1 MNQNS
6 VITAS
11 NVTLTNCDREQIH
24 IPGSI
29 QPHGMLFVLKEP
41 DLSIV
46 AASKNTEEF
55 LGVKSE
61 DLPGKLLSYLI
72 GDRQTEKLQ
81 KCLDKNFEHINPI
94 SIYLE
99 ANFNAIMHRNDGF
112 VMLELEP
119 RESEQPT
126 DLLTFYQLTKA
137 TLTKMQKALSLEE
150 LSAIIVEDIRELTD
164 FDRVMVYR
172 FHPDNSGEVIGESK
186 KEELT
191 PYMGLH
197 YPATDIPQPARRLY
211 ALNFLRIIPDVNYE
225 AVELPLDPET
235 NLPFDLSFA
244 VLRSVSPIHVEYLK
258 NMGVLA
264 SMSISL
270 IKDGRLWG
278 LIACHNSSPKYID
291 YEIRTACEFLGQVM
305 SLELTS
311 KEANQDIDYQLK
323 LKSIQTELIDSLS
336 QSEDLSKG
344 LLKES
349 EKLLKLTGSDGVALQ
364 YGGELTVVGNAP
376 EKSQIEDLIEWIDTQ
391 IEGDVW
397 VTDSLSKLYP
407 NAVEYPDKASG
418 VLALSLTKINHNYLV
433 WFREEVLQTVNW
445 AGNPHKEKTVE
456 EDGSLSLSPRQSF
469 ELWKETVAGQSLPWQ
484 KCELEGALELKNAVL
499 SIAIRKAQK
508 LAELNL
514 ELKRSNA
521 ELDAFT
527 YIASHDLKEP
537 LRGIHNYSNFL
548 LEDYAEILDAEGVD
562 KLQSLVRLTQRMEE
576 LINALLRYSRL
587 GRAELAM
594 RPSNLTRSIENIK
607 ETLKM
612 SYNESDWEI
621 RMPRPLPIVECDRV
635 LVEEIFSNLIS
646 NALKYNNQS
655 PKWVEVG
662 WFEAEGQVPETLE
675 TTLKLVF
682 YVKDNGIGIRQKHLD
697 TVFKIFKRLHG
708 QNKYGGG
715 TGAGL
720 TIVKKI
726 VERHKGHIWIESVY
740 GEGST
745 FYFTLG

>member
-1 MNQNS
+1 MNQNR

-41 DLSIV
+41 SLTIV
-46 AASKNTEEF
+46 EVSQNTEDF
-55 LGVKSE
+55 LGIKPM
-61 DLPGKLLSYLI
+61 DLLEKPLSYLI

-81 KCLDKNFEHINPI
+81 KCLYRDFEHINPI
-94 SIYLE
+94 PIYLKE
-99 ANFNAIMHRNDGF
+99 NFNAILHRNDGF

-119 RESEQPT
+119 RELELQT
-126 DLLTFYQLTKA
+126 DFFNFYQLTKA
-137 TLTKMQKALSLEE
+137 TLTKMQKAANLEE
-150 LSAIIVEDIRELTD
+150 LSAIIVEEIRELTG

-172 FHPDNSGEVIGESK
+172 FHPDDSGEVIAENKTEKLS
-186 KEELT
+186 

-211 ALNFLRIIPDVNYE
+211 KLNLLRIVPDINYE
-225 AVELPLDPET
+225 PVKLPLNPET

-244 VLRSVSPIHVEYLK
+244 VLRSVSPIHIEYLK

-270 IKDGRLWG
+270 IKDGQLWG
-278 LIACHNSSPKYID
+278 LIACHHYSPKYID
-291 YEIRTACEFLGQVM
+291 YQIRTACEFLGQVM
-305 SLELTS
+305 SLELAA
-311 KEANQDIDYQLK
+311 KEANQDIDYKLK
-323 LKSIQTELIDSLS
+323 LKSIKSELIDSLS
-336 QSEDLSKG
+336 LSEDLSKG

-349 EKLLKLTGSDGVALQ
+349 EKLLQLTGSDGVALQ
-364 YGGELTVVGNAP
+364 YGEELTVLGRAP
-376 EKSQIEDLIEWIDTQ
+376 NKSQIEDLIEWINTQ
-391 IEGDVW
+391 IKSDIW

-407 NAVEYPDKASG
+407 NAAQYQDKASG
-418 VLALSLTKINHNYLV
+418 VLALSLTKVNHNYLI
-433 WFREEVLQTVNW
+433 WFRQEVLQTVGW
-445 AGNPHKEKTVE
+445 AGNPTKEIKVE

-469 ELWKETVAGQSLPWQ
+469 KLWKETVTGKSLPW
-484 KCELEGALELKNAVL
+484 KKTEIEGALELKSAVL
-499 SIAIRKAQK
+499 SIVIRKAQK
-508 LAELNL
+508 LAEMNL
-514 ELKRSNA
+514 ELERSNA
-521 ELDAFT
+521 ELDSFT

-548 LEDYAEILDAEGVD
+548 LEDYAEKLDADGVY
-562 KLQSLVRLTQRMEE
+562 KLESLVRLTQRMEE

-587 GRAELAM
+587 GRTELAM
-594 RPSNLTRSIENIK
+594 RPYNLTKSIESIK
-607 ETLKM
+607 ETLNM

-621 RMPRPLPIVECDRV
+621 KMPRPLPTVECDRV

-646 NALKYNNQS
+646 NALKYNNESQ
-655 PKWVEVG
+655 KWVEIG
-662 WFEAEGQVPETLE
+662 WFEGEGPILGTLE
-675 TTLKLVF
+675 TTPKLIF

-726 VERHKGHIWIESVY
+726 VERHKGQIWLESVY

>member
-1 MNQNS
+1 MGIKPEDFS
-6 VITAS
+6 GKPLS
-11 NVTLTNCDREQIH
+11 
-24 IPGSI
+24 
-29 QPHGMLFVLKEP
+29 
-41 DLSIV
+41 DLM
-46 AASKNTEEF
+46 
-55 LGVKSE
+55 
-61 DLPGKLLSYLI
+61 

-81 KCLDKNFEHINPI
+81 KSLDKDFENVNPI

-99 ANFNAIMHRNDGF
+99 ENFNAILHRHDGF
-112 VMLELEP
+112 VILELEA
-119 RESEQPT
+119 RESEMPK
-126 DLLTFYQLTKA
+126 DFLTFYQLTKA
-137 TLTKMQKALSLEE
+137 TLTKIQKALNLEE
-150 LSAIIVEDIRELTD
+150 LSAIVVEEVRELTG

-191 PYMGLH
+191 PYIGLH

-211 ALNFLRIIPDVNYE
+211 ALNFLRIIPDVSYE
-225 AVELPLDPET
+225 AVELPVNPET
-235 NLPFDLSFA
+235 NEPFDLSFA

-270 IKDGRLWG
+270 VKDGKLWG
-278 LIACHNSSPKYID
+278 LVACHHYSPKYID

-305 SLELTS
+305 SLELAS
-311 KEANQDIDYQLK
+311 KEANQNIDYKLK
-323 LKSIQTELIDSLS
+323 LKSIQTKLIDSLS
-336 QSEDLSKG
+336 HSEDLSKG

-349 EKLLKLTGSDGVALQ
+349 ENLLKLTGSDGVALQ
-364 YGGELTVVGNAP
+364 YGGVLTVVGDAP
-376 EKSQIEDLIEWIDTQ
+376 PKSQIEDLIEWIDTQ

-397 VTDSLSKLYP
+397 MTDSLSKVNP
-407 NAVEYPDKASG
+407 NAGEYKDKASG
-418 VLALSLTKINHNYLV
+418 VLALSLTKIQHNYLI
-433 WFREEVLQTVNW
+433 WFRQEVLQTVNW
-445 AGNPHKEKTVE
+445 AGNPNKGTKVE

-469 ELWKETVAGQSLPWQ
+469 ELWKETVTGQSLPWQ
-484 KCELEGALELKNAVL
+484 KVEFEGALELKSGVL
-499 SIAIRKAQK
+499 GIVIRKAQK
-508 LAELNL
+508 LAEMNL
-514 ELKRSNA
+514 ELQRSNA

-537 LRGIHNYSNFL
+537 LRGIHNYSKFL
-548 LEDYAEILDAEGVD
+548 LEDYAEILDADGVE
-562 KLQSLVRLTQRMEE
+562 KLQSLIRLTQRMEG

-594 RPSNLTRSIENIK
+594 KPSNLTKSIENIK

-612 SYNESDWEI
+612 SYNQSDWEI
-621 RMPRPLPIVECDRV
+621 RMPLPLPTVKCDRV

-646 NALKYNNQS
+646 NGLKYNNQS
-655 PKWVEVG
+655 QKWVEVG
-662 WFEAEGQVPETLE
+662 CLEGEGQIPGTQETVV
-675 TTLKLVF
+675 KLVF
-682 YVKDNGIGIRQKHLD
+682 YVKDNGIGIRPKHLD
-697 TVFKIFKRLHG
+697 AIFKIFKRLHG

-726 VERHKGHIWIESVY
+726 VERHQGQIWVESVY

-745 FYFTLG
+745 FYFTLD